1 MVGRD
6 ELPEVRS
13 AHSGLLADG
22 EAPAGVRE
30 IVADSWL
37 RSVAAGVNADAS
49 QPPITLDH
57 GLLTDYRDEH
67 PLSQIYPL
75 LYDVLGRAAEDCD
88 SVMAVADSR
97 GQLLW
102 VCGRPAV
109 LRRAEDIR
117 FVEGAQWDEAH
128 AGTNAPGTALRL
140 DTAVSIRSAE
150 HFVRPVQRW
159 SCAAAPIHDP
169 RTHAILGIVDITG
182 GPDVGTPQTIAMIRA
197 AARMAE
203 SELGR
208 LDAVR
213 TAQAERH
220 ADRRGDAGPA
230 GTGWPGPPVGEI
242 FLEGLGRPD
251 CVATVGARTFRL
263 SPRHSEIAVILAGRR
278 EGVSGDELAYLLY
291 PDDVTSSTPR
301 AELVRL
307 RALLGE
313 NLLASRPYRLTCEVK
328 ADWAA
333 VEAQL
338 AAGDVAGAV
347 RLYRGPLLPH
357 SQAPGVVEQR
367 EDLERWL
374 RGAILADGS
383 ADLLVSWTR
392 TRWGAD
398 DLEMW
403 QRQCAVLP
411 GSSPLLSLSRAA
423 VTKLDARFGR

>member
-1 MVGRD
+1 MAGGD
-6 ELPEVRS
+6 ELPRVRS

-22 EAPAGVRE
+22 VAPAGVRE

-57 GLLTDYRDEH
+57 GLLSDYRAEH

-88 SVMAVADSR
+88 SVMAVADAR

-109 LRRAEDIR
+109 LRRAEDIL

-213 TAQAERH
+213 SAQAEH
-220 ADRRGDAGPA
+220 RRDAAWAARPGR
-230 GTGWPGPPVGEI
+230 PGPPVGEI

-278 EGVSGDELAYLLY
+278 DGVSGDELALLLY

-313 NLLASRPYRLTCEVK
+313 ELLASRPYRLTCEVQS
-328 ADWAA
+328 DWAA

-367 EDLERWL
+367 EDLQRWL

-411 GSSPLLSLSRAA
+411 GSSPLRSLARAA
-423 VTKLDARFGR
+423 VTKLDAQFGR